1 MGRNAEA
8 AKKKK
13 KNERTSRKSM
23 TWKFQ
28 PPNAPHFG
36 GAHESLVRSTKPALY
51 RALEL
56 QKKVLRLP
64 SEDMLRA
71 VLFEE
76 AGLLNSRP
84 STYVSSDPQDLR
96 PLIPNDLLNR
106 PPIGHKPVSKEVT
119 DTALLSISFGTYGQS
134 NICHP

>member
-1 MGRNAEA
+1 
-8 AKKKK
+8 
-13 KNERTSRKSM
+13 
-23 TWKFQ
+23 
-28 PPNAPHFG
+28 
-36 GAHESLVRSTKPALY
+36 
-51 RALEL
+51 
-56 QKKVLRLP
+56 
-64 SEDMLRA
+64 MLRA

-84 STYVSSDPQDLR
+84 LTYVSSDPQDLR

-106 PPIGHKPVSKEVT
+106 PPIGHKPASREVT